1 MSEQRTTPET
11 RAALRER
18 YAPEPVPT
26 CKVCGADLVR
36 SEAYSGFDDI
46 LIWDCP
52 EAGDLMD
59 KTHGSDWAR
68 HQRHLM
74 DGRVNRYKG
83 DPDVIAACDDADALA
98 GALKVNEELME
109 ATRFLCA
116 ALVDVRDNLVD
127 YAETKAERLGAARQ
141 AYRRAMEA
149 LEEYDDDL

>member
-1 MSEQRTTPET
+1 MATEQQTSPAGETCRCGRAMVNTTIYADEGM
-11 RAALRER
+11 LRWR
-18 YAPEPVPT
+18 
-26 CKVCGADLVR
+26 
-36 SEAYSGFDDI
+36 
-46 LIWDCP
+46 CP
-52 EAGDLMD
+52 HCREI
-59 KTHGSDWAR
+59 R
-68 HQRHLM
+68 HRPM
-74 DGRVNRYKG
+74 
-83 DPDVIAACDDADALA
+83 PPDALA